1 MKNIFPK
8 PNSESS
14 TASAAMLSVAGSR
27 GWVYE
32 RRVANRRLWR
42 FGSISSPN
50 AQVRSRGRITTLGID
65 KRSAN
70 FLTGWNTPEQP
81 GDYSVRSSGN
91 IGQEVLDRDGK
102 VVVWTT
108 DAVLAH
114 RIVRLLNSGS

>member
-8 PNSESS
+8 PNSEGS
-14 TASAAMLSVAGSR
+14 TASAAMVSVAGSR
-27 GWVYE
+27 GWAYE

-50 AQVRSRGRITTLGID
+50 ALVRSRGRITTLGID
-65 KRSAN
+65 KRSAS
-70 FLTGWNTPEQP
+70 FSTAWNTPEQP

-102 VVVWTT
+102 VVAWTT

-114 RIVRLLNSGS
+114 QIVRLLNSGC

>member
-1 MKNIFPK
+1 MMNIFRK
-8 PNSESS
+8 QNSDGS
-14 TASAAMLSVAGSR
+14 TGSAVMLLAVGSK
-27 GWVYE
+27 GWAYE

-50 AQVRSRGRITTLGID
+50 AQVRSRGRTTTSGTD
-65 KRSAN
+65 RKSAN
-70 FLTGWNTPEQP
+70 FSTGWNTPEQP

-91 IGQEVLDRDGK
+91 IGQEILDRDGK

-114 RIVRLLNSGS
+114 RITNLLNSE

>member
-1 MKNIFPK
+1 MMKNIFRK
-8 PNSESS
+8 QNSDGS

-50 AQVRSRGRITTLGID
+50 AQVRSRERITTFGID
-65 KRSAN
+65 KRSASYS
-70 FLTGWNTPEQP
+70 TEWSTPEQP

-91 IGQEVLDRDGK
+91 IGQEILDRDAK
-102 VVVWTT
+102 VVAWTT

-114 RIVRLLNSGS
+114 RIVRLLNSE

>member
-1 MKNIFPK
+1 MMNIFPK

-27 GWVYE
+27 AWVYE

-50 AQVRSRGRITTLGID
+50 ALVRSRGRTTTFGTGR
-65 KRSAN
+65 KSAN
-70 FLTGWNTPEQP
+70 FSTGWNIPEQP

-91 IGQEVLDRDGK
+91 IGQEIKDEDGLT
-102 VVVWTT
+102 VAWT
-108 DAVLAH
+108 VNPELAH
-114 RIVRLLNSGS
+114 RIVRLLNSE